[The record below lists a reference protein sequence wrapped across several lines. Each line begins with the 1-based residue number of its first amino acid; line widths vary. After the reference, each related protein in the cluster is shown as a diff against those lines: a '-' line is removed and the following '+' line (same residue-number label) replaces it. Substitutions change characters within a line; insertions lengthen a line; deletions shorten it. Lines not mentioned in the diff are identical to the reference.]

1 MGSHKDLEVWKR
13 SIDLA
18 VAVYRVTGEFPESE
32 KYGLTAQ
39 MRRAAVSIAS
49 NIAEGAARKS
59 TKEFLQFL
67 SIAAGSVSELHTQI
81 TISLRIGMG
90 NAEELTGLGNE
101 LDLIARMIQGLMK
114 SVRDRK

>member
-18 VAVYRVTGEFPESE
+18 VAVYRVTDEFPEHE

-90 NAEELTGLGNE
+90 NAEELTELGNE

-114 SVRDRK
+114 SVRTRK